1 MKNVIESIEED
12 QKHNN
17 RRKMYQTVNQ
27 FMKGYQHKFSIIRNE
42 KGELA
47 KNTKEK
53 AEIWKEYFD
62 NLLNKEEQRELIKKE
77 NKEISEVEVEVELT
91 IEDVKKAIRNLK
103 NNKAAGTDGI
113 QLELINIKEINY

>member
-17 RRKMYQTVNQ
+17 TRKIYQIINQ
-27 FMKGYQHKFSIIRNE
+27 FKKGYQHKFSIIRNK

-47 KNTKEK
+47 MNTEK

-62 NLLNKEEQRELIKKE
+62 NLLNTKEPRELITTG
-77 NKEISEVEVEVELT
+77 NKEISEVEVEVE
-91 IEDVKKAIRNLK
+91 
-103 NNKAAGTDGI
+103 
-113 QLELINIKEINY
+113 